1 MNIVRVTATSDVL
14 RTLHDIDGFELVG
27 GGLPKV
33 EPETEDQEDVWIVSA
48 YATDEAIGQARAR
61 GADVEVV
68 LDSDTRLAQLNEV
81 AERARARMRDIESAG
96 GEPARGE
103 PARGEPPGDEQ
114 AGDGQSESTGEQSG
128 GG

>member
-27 GGLPKV
+27 GGLIKA
-33 EPETEDQEDVWIVSA
+33 EAEAENQEDVWVVSA

-61 GADVEVV
+61 GADIAVA

-81 AERARARMRDIESAG
+81 AERARARMREIES
-96 GEPARGE
+96 
-103 PARGEPPGDEQ
+103 DEQ
-114 AGDGQSESTGEQSG
+114 RGEQSG